1 MIPPFDAA
9 QSHVRHVTF
18 CMEVKDSL
26 MWFVVLEMS
35 VNTTAVKR
43 DLRFHDRQRL
53 AALNCFLFFTVP
65 GNMSVRYFVMGFA
78 SCLFVA

>member
-26 MWFVVLEMS
+26 TLFVVLEMS

-43 DLRFHDRQRL
+43 DQRFRDRQCL
-53 AALNCFLFFTVP
+53 AAINCFLFCTVP
-65 GNMSVRYFVMGFA
+65 GNMSVRCFVMRFA
-78 SCLFVA
+78 SCRFVA